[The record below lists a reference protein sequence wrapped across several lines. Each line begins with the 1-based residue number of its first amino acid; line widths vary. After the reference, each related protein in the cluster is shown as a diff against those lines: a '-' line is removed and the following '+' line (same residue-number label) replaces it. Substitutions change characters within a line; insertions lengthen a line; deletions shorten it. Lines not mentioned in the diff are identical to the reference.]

1 MEKELE
7 VKLLDIDP
15 DQLEKQLIS
24 LNAIK
29 IADENQENI
38 LFYSI
43 ANNEI
48 PEGSYL
54 RIRCTHN
61 NITEEKSYYLTFK
74 QKIENNELRE
84 NNEYTT
90 CIDSVDNTIK
100 ILEKLG
106 YAVHSKGYKHRI
118 SYLLD
123 NCRIDIDR
131 WDKDTY
137 PHPYAEIEVPNV
149 QKLNQIINLLE
160 IDEGKISHKSIRE
173 LQIELNINT

>member
-7 VKLLDIDP
+7 VKLLEIDP
-15 DQLEKQLIS
+15 ADLERKLIN
-24 LNAIK
+24 LNAKK

-43 ANNEI
+43 SKNEI

-61 NITEEKSYYLTFK
+61 NVTDEKNYYLTYK
-74 QKIENNELRE
+74 QKLENTKVRE

-90 CIDSVDNTIK
+90 SIDSVENTIK
-100 ILEKLG
+100 IIEKLG
-106 YAVHSKGYKHRI
+106 YAVHSRGFKHRI
-118 SYLLD
+118 SYFLED
-123 NCRIDIDR
+123 CRIDIDT

-137 PHPYAEIEVPNV
+137 PYPYAEIEVPNV
-149 QKLNQIINLLE
+149 QKLSHIINILN
-160 IDEGKISHKSIRE
+160 IDESKISHKSIRE